1 MVLVQQA
8 DAAVIRHDN
17 AVEAPL
23 FTQHGSE
30 HEMVAVPWL
39 IINVVIGWHH
49 RTGVGQLHRHLKR
62 QQEGIV

>member
-23 FTQHGSE
+23 FTQYGGE
-30 HEMVAVPWL
+30 QEVVAVPWL
-39 IINVVIGWHH
+39 IINVVIGGHH
-49 RTGVGQLHRHLKR
+49 RTGVRQLDRHFKG